1 MGSIETE
8 GNSLFF
14 TREPVAIVGSSCR
27 FPGGATS
34 PSKLWELL
42 EKPRDVVQEIPAS
55 RFNTKA
61 FYHPDSQHHGSTNV
75 KHAYLLDEDPRVF
88 DRDFF
93 SITPK
98 EAEAMDPQQ
107 RLLLETVYEGIESTG
122 YSMQQLRGSSTAVFV
137 GCMSFDYQ
145 FTAIRGIDSLPQ
157 YHGTGTA
164 ASILANRVSYYYDW
178 KGPSVAIDTACSS
191 SLVAVHQA
199 VSALRNGEAKM
210 AVAAGSNLIIGP
222 EPFVSESKLNMLSPN
237 GRSFMWDSSAD
248 GYTRGEGFAAVFLK
262 TLSQA
267 LADGDHIEC
276 IIRETGVNS
285 DGKTPGITMPSS
297 ESQARLIR
305 DTYARCGLNPERES
319 DRPQYFEAHGTG
331 TPAGDPIEARAI
343 QSVFFPDG
351 NSTDGQLTVG
361 SIKTVIGH
369 TEGTAGVAGVLKA
382 SLAVQHGQIPANLH
396 FNQLNP
402 KIRPFYKNLQIP
414 TQTVPWPTVPQ
425 GSPRRVSVNSFGFGG
440 TNAHAI
446 IESWDGPGEL
456 NGHLNGH
463 ANGHLSNNSGANNSV
478 ISGGPFV
485 LSANSAPALA
495 ASAGALAG
503 YLRSHPDTDLD
514 RFAYTLFRKTEFPF
528 RAAFSATSVDEL
540 VSKLETGQGSSLKTV
555 SRTSTISETLPPR
568 ILGVF
573 TGQGAQW
580 ATMGKE
586 LYRTSTVFRRAIDE
600 MQDSLDS
607 LPAQDRP
614 QWSLVDQLEAPAE
627 TSRVGEAA
635 VSQPLCTALQVA
647 LVDVLHAA
655 GIEFSAVV
663 GHSSGEIGAAYAA
676 GYLTATD
683 AIRVAYYR
691 GVHTKLA
698 QGPQGKRGKMMAVGM
713 SLGQATTFC
722 SEYDGALSVAASNS
736 QTSCTL
742 AGDAEAIDDAHARL
756 QANGTFARVLQV
768 DTAYHSHHMKT
779 CGTPYLE
786 SMKQCAVKAQHRG
799 RRRQCQWYSSVWGPN
814 GRSRSFDQSA
824 DSKLL
829 EGQYWVDNMTQAVLF
844 SQALARALNED
855 QCFDFAL
862 EVGPHPALK
871 GPSSE
876 VIKMITGISLPY
888 AGLLKRGQNAVS
900 SFADALGSLWTSF
913 PSARPLVTFAGLR
926 RAFPPSGEVQKR
938 EQITILKGLPA
949 YSWDHPSLI
958 WKESRSAR
966 VFRSHDQPRHELL
979 GHPVTHGEHDRREVH
994 WKQLLRLSEIP
1005 WLVGHRIQGE
1015 VLFPASGYLSM
1026 AYEAATRLVDQEK
1039 QPLRLV
1045 ELHNIDILRAMRLE
1059 EDSSGL
1065 EVVFTVRVTS
1075 QSENMIAA
1083 EVACYSGD
1091 VDSVQPLDTPQARL
1105 TAHFTGGARLWL
1117 GQPDKNALP
1126 QRANP
1131 LLPLDS
1137 LDMEHLYSSL
1147 AQEGFNYT
1155 EPFQAKAMLRRLNHA
1170 VVTVSSPPD
1179 NSFLRKCMHPAP
1191 VDTAFQGLLAG
1202 FSFPGDGRVGS
1213 IYLPTKVD
1221 TVRISMASS
1230 SSLDK
1235 PVLTADARVTATGK
1249 TTLTGDVDLF
1259 DDEDAQIQVQIR
1271 GAHLVA
1277 VGQRRDPWLYAG
1289 ITWARDADYGVEP
1302 ARKAVLSDGEWVL
1315 YEQLSRTAY
1324 FYLRQLRKKILP
1336 QELLL
1341 MGKHRKHMMTWV
1353 LEHLLPQIEAGEHPD
1368 IRAEWK
1374 NDTLDMVRQWRA
1386 SQPPDNNDM
1395 NILHA
1400 MGKNLVGI
1408 VRGTTPPLRVL
1419 TQDNMLDRL
1428 YVEGLG
1434 ARDGNIDIAAIVQQ
1448 LSHQHPGM
1456 RIVEVGAGT
1465 GGTTKAVL
1473 DALGNHYASYTYT
1486 DISTGFFE
1494 NARTVFAQHGNKL
1507 GFKTLN
1513 IESSPADQGFTPG
1526 TFDMVISSNCLHAT
1540 RSLDETLRHCR
1551 QLLRPGGRLVLLE
1564 ITRDFLPTQL
1574 VMSTLPG
1581 WFLGVDDGRIWAPTV
1596 SVERWDEL
1604 LKANGFS
1611 GVDVSSTPSFCSVIV
1626 AQAVDE
1632 TVQLLRDPLAAAPAA
1647 LPALGE
1653 IIIIGGAS
1661 GSVGSKLAL
1670 QSEKILR
1677 AATPSQTAITVVPGL
1692 EEIEDVPKGAV
1703 VLSLCDLDSPAFRAM
1718 SAKKFKGLQNI
1729 MESADAVLWLTSGAG
1744 HRDPEANITVGLS
1757 STLRAERMDLRLQFL
1772 DLDDDENV
1780 SLDPILLVNTLL
1792 RLAVFDSSQADQ
1804 LLWTQEPE
1812 LALRGGALYVPRVQS
1827 FDAVNRRSAARHRQ
1841 VTHTTSLHGAE
1852 DTAVVLSE
1860 QKNGTFEL
1868 QAITVLDKA
1877 RTDAVRVRITAS
1889 SVRTLTSDGYGPIY
1903 ICIGRDLAL
1912 GNKVLLL
1919 SEVNSSI
1926 ITTAEDHILYRWE
1939 HDSNEEEDPKQL
1951 HAYIARILAEH
1962 LVDGLRGS
1970 SWIHGAPNDLREAID
1985 LVSSE
1990 KNAVVF
1996 QSTSDLAS
2004 VGSASFIHPY
2014 ANEEDVQDILA
2025 RSFDVFV
2032 NFVDPV
2038 QVSLSALIRSVS
2050 PGLTILDK
2058 KLENL
2063 AVGLTVPGLR
2073 SSATKHFTQIAPKE
2087 GRVTAVE
2094 IDKLPTLTVKDT
2106 APTAVVEWKTTATV
2120 NASLRPLEHNGLFSP
2135 DKTYLLC
2142 GMTGDLGISVC
2153 LWMVSHGAR
2162 HIVLTSRNP
2171 SVNPS
2176 VLNYLSRKG
2185 ATVRPMAL
2193 DIANM
2198 DSLRVVHSEIKS
2210 SMPPIGGVMNAAMVL
2225 RDRLFHHMSW
2235 EDFAAV
2241 LAPKVTGS
2249 RNLNEIFGSDE
2260 QLEFFICFSSTTS
2273 IVGSIG
2279 QSAYAAANHYMASL
2293 VRQRRDRG
2301 LAGSVVH
2308 IAILTGFGYIFR
2320 RDSEH
2325 AETIYKAILPRFE
2338 RQSETDLHEMLA
2350 EAIIAGR
2357 PGTNDSFTNTAEL
2370 ITGIRTAFQGEWRD
2384 DPRLSYYLGQQEL
2397 QEDDSS
2403 RQAQS
2408 GLSASVK
2415 AQLADVT
2422 DPAECL
2428 SIVEKCF
2435 AQALGN
2441 LLELDPEGLDSN
2453 MPVANLGIDSLVAI
2467 RIREW
2472 FLKQM
2477 GVDVPVLKIM
2487 SDTYS
2492 MSRMCEDV
2500 LVEWRKLN
2508 KA

>member
-8 GNSLFF
+8 GNSLLSA
-14 TREPVAIVGSSCR
+14 REPIAIVGSSCR

-42 EKPRDVVQEIPAS
+42 ENPRDIVQEIPAS

-75 KHAYLLDEDPRVF
+75 KHAYLLDEDPRFF

-122 YSMQQLRGSSTAVFV
+122 YSMHQLRGSPTAVFV

-199 VSALRNGEAKM
+199 VSALRNGEANM

-237 GRSFMWDSSAD
+237 GRSFMWDSAAD

-297 ESQARLIR
+297 ESQAQLIR
-305 DTYARCGLNPERES
+305 DTYARCGLNPELES

-343 QSVFFPDG
+343 QSVFFP
-351 NSTDGQLTVG
+351 NSNGTDGQLTVG

-382 SLAVQHGQIPANLH
+382 SLAVQHGHIPANLH
-396 FNQLNP
+396 FKSLNP
-402 KIRPFYKNLQIP
+402 KIRPHYTNLQVP
-414 TQTVPWPTVPQ
+414 TQTIPWPAVPH

-456 NGHLNGH
+456 NGLLNGH
-463 ANGHLSNNSGANNSV
+463 ANASV
-478 ISGGPFV
+478 NLAGPFV

-495 ASAGALAG
+495 ASAGALAD
-503 YLRSHPDTDLD
+503 YLRSNPDTDLE
-514 RFAYTLFRKTEFPF
+514 RLAYTLFRKTEFPF
-528 RAAFSATSVDEL
+528 RAAFSGTSAEEV
-540 VSKLETGQGSSLKTV
+540 VTKLEAARDSSLKVV
-555 SRTSTISETLPPR
+555 SRTQTVPETLPPR

-586 LYRTSTVFRRAIDE
+586 LYRVSVVFRRAIDE

-607 LPAQDRP
+607 LPAEDRP
-614 QWSLVDQLEAPAE
+614 QWSLVDQLDAPAE
-627 TSRVGEAA
+627 TSRVSEAA

-647 LVDVLHAA
+647 LVDVLYAA

-663 GHSSGEIGAAYAA
+663 GHSSGEIAAAYAA

-698 QGPQGKRGKMMAVGM
+698 QGPGGTRGKMMAVGM
-713 SLGQATTFC
+713 SLGQATTF
-722 SEYDGALSVAASNS
+722 SADFGGALAVAASNS

-768 DTAYHSHHMKT
+768 DTAYHSHHMKS
-779 CGTPYLE
+779 CGAPYLE
-786 SMKQCAVKAQHRG
+786 SMKQCGVKAQNRG
-799 RRRQCQWYSSVWGPN
+799 RRRQCTWYSSVWGPN
-814 GRSRSFDQSA
+814 GRTRSFDQPGDA
-824 DSKLL
+824 KLL

-876 VIKMITGISLPY
+876 TIKMTTGVSIPY
-888 AGLLKRGQNAVS
+888 AGVLRRGQNALS

-913 PSARPLVTFAGLR
+913 PSARPLVTFSGLR
-926 RAFPPSGEVQKR
+926 RAFASSGELHKR
-938 EQITILKGLPA
+938 HQMFILKSLPT

-958 WKESRSAR
+958 WRESRFAR
-966 VFRSHDQPRHELL
+966 IFRSQGQPRHELL
-979 GHPVTHGEHDRREVH
+979 GHPVTHGDNDKREVH

-1065 EVVFTVRVTS
+1065 EVVFTVRVTG
-1075 QSENMIAA
+1075 QSEGMIAA

-1091 VDSVQPLDTPQARL
+1091 VDSVQPLDAPQARL
-1105 TAHFTGGARLWL
+1105 TAHFTGGVRLWL

-1126 QRANP
+1126 RRANP

-1147 AQEGFNYT
+1147 AQQGFNYT
-1155 EPFQAKAMLRRLNHA
+1155 ESFQARAMLRRLSHA
-1170 VVTVSSPPD
+1170 VVTVSSPPVG
-1179 NSFLRKCMHPAP
+1179 SSLRECMHPAP

-1230 SSLDK
+1230 SPTDK
-1235 PVLTADARVTATGK
+1235 SILTADARVTATGK

-1259 DDEDAQIQVQIR
+1259 DADDSQIQVQIR

-1302 ARKAVLSDGEWVL
+1302 TRRAVLSDEEWVL

-1341 MGKHRKHMMTWV
+1341 MGQHRKHMMTWV

-1368 IRAEWK
+1368 IKAEWK
-1374 NDTLDMVRQWRA
+1374 NDTLDMVRQWR
-1386 SQPPDNNDM
+1386 SSHSPDNNDM

-1400 MGKNLVGI
+1400 MGKNLVAI
-1408 VRGTTPPLRVL
+1408 VRGTTAPLKVL

-1434 ARDGNIDIAAIVQQ
+1434 ARDGNIDLATIVQQ
-1448 LSHQHPGM
+1448 LSHQYPRM

-1473 DALGNHYASYTYT
+1473 GALGNHYASYTYT

-1526 TFDMVISSNCLHAT
+1526 TFDMVVSSNCLHAT

-1581 WFLGVDDGRIWAPTV
+1581 WFLGVDDGRPWAPTV
-1596 SVERWDEL
+1596 SVERWNEL
-1604 LKANGFS
+1604 LRSNGFS

-1632 TVQLLRDPLAAAPAA
+1632 TVQLLRNPLASAPAR
-1647 LPALGE
+1647 LPPLGD
-1653 IIIIGGAS
+1653 IFIIGDAN
-1661 GSVGSKLAL
+1661 GSVSSKLAL
-1670 QSEKILR
+1670 QSEEILR
-1677 AATPSQTAITVVPGL
+1677 TAAPSQTSITVVSSL
-1692 EEIEDVPKGAV
+1692 EDIEDVPKGAV
-1703 VLSLCDLDSPAFRAM
+1703 VLSLCDLDNPAFRTMAA
-1718 SAKKFKGLQNI
+1718 SKFKGLQNI
-1729 MESADAVLWLTSGAG
+1729 MENAEAVLWVTSGAG
-1744 HRDPEANITVGLS
+1744 RKDPDANITVGLS

-1772 DLDDDENV
+1772 DLDDEDV
-1780 SLDPILLVNTLL
+1780 SVEPTLLVNALL
-1792 RLAVFDSSQADQ
+1792 RLAVLDPSQSDH

-1827 FDAVNRRSAARHRQ
+1827 FDSVNRRSAARHRQ
-1841 VTHTTSLHGAE
+1841 ITQTTRLDGAE
-1852 DTAVVLSE
+1852 DATVVLSE

-1868 QAITVLDKA
+1868 ETVAVVDSASK
-1877 RTDAVRVRITAS
+1877 DAVRVHITAS
-1889 SVRTLTSDGYGPIY
+1889 SLRTLACNGYGPVY
-1903 ICIGRDLAL
+1903 FCIGRDVATGDKL
-1912 GNKVLLL
+1912 LLL
-1919 SEVNSSI
+1919 SEVNSSLV
-1926 ITTAEDHILYRWE
+1926 TTTNDRILYRWQ
-1939 HDSNEEEDPKQL
+1939 HGSSEEGDATQL
-1951 HAYIARILAEH
+1951 HAFIARAIAEN
-1962 LVDGLRGS
+1962 LLYGLKGPI
-1970 SWIHGAPNDLREAID
+1970 WIHGAPNDLREVID
-1985 LVSSE
+1985 LVANE
-1990 KNAVVF
+1990 RRLAVF
-1996 QSTSDLAS
+1996 QSTSDMAS
-2004 VGSASFIHPY
+2004 SESVSFIHPY
-2014 ANEEDVQDILA
+2014 ANEEDVHYFLTK
-2025 RSFDVFV
+2025 RPETFV
-2032 NFVDPV
+2032 NIGSPSH
-2038 QVSLSALIRSVS
+2038 VSLSALIHSLS
-2050 PGLTILDK
+2050 PDLTILDK
-2058 KLENL
+2058 RLGDL
-2063 AVGLTVPGLR
+2063 AVGLTLPDPQR
-2073 SSATKHFTQIAPKE
+2073 STNKHFKHCAPPE
-2087 GRVTAVE
+2087 GHVTAIALEKVS
-2094 IDKLPTLTVKDT
+2094 TVAAKDT
-2106 APTAVVEWKTTATV
+2106 TLTAVVDWRTTGTV
-2120 NASLRPLEHNGLFSP
+2120 NSSVCPLQHKGLFSP
-2135 DKTYLLC
+2135 NKTYLLC

-2153 LWMVSHGAR
+2153 LWMVTNGAR
-2162 HIVLTSRNP
+2162 HIVVTSRNP
-2171 SVNPS
+2171 NVNPS
-2176 VLNYLSRKG
+2176 VLEYLSRKG
-2185 ATVRPMAL
+2185 ATIRPMPL

-2198 DSLRVVHSEIKS
+2198 DSLRLLHSEIKS

-2235 EDFAAV
+2235 EDFSAV
-2241 LAPKVTGS
+2241 LAPKVEGS
-2249 RNLNEIFGSDE
+2249 RNLNELFGSADE
-2260 QLEFFICFSSTTS
+2260 AEKLDFFICFSSTTS

-2293 VRQRRDRG
+2293 VRQRRERG
-2301 LAGSVVH
+2301 LAASIVH

-2350 EAIIAGR
+2350 EAVVTGR
-2357 PGTNDSFTNTAEL
+2357 PSTDTDDDFSFTNTAEL
-2370 ITGIRTAFQGEWRD
+2370 ITGIRTSFQGEWRD

-2397 QEDDSS
+2397 QDDADSS
-2403 RQAQS
+2403 SQAQT

-2415 AQLADVT
+2415 AQLAGVT

-2428 SIVEKCF
+2428 SIVEECF
-2435 AQALGN
+2435 ARALGN
-2441 LLELDPEGLDSN
+2441 LLELDPEGLDRN
-2453 MPVANLGIDSLVAI
+2453 MAVANLGIDSLVAI

-2472 FLKQM
+2472 FLKQL

-2500 LVEWRKLN
+2500 LVDWRKQN
-2508 KA
+2508 KSP

>member
-8 GNSLFF
+8 GNSLLFA
-14 TREPVAIVGSSCR
+14 REPVAIVGSSCR

-42 EKPRDVVQEIPAS
+42 ENPQDVVQEIPAS

-75 KHAYLLDEDPRVF
+75 KHAYLLDEDPRFF

-122 YSMQQLRGSSTAVFV
+122 YSMHQLRGSSTAVFV

-199 VSALRNGEAKM
+199 VSALRNGEATM

-237 GRSFMWDSSAD
+237 GRSFMWDSAAD

-305 DTYARCGLNPERES
+305 DTYARCGLNPELES

-343 QSVFFPDG
+343 QSVFFPDSNG
-351 NSTDGQLTVG
+351 TNGQLTVG

-382 SLAVQHGQIPANLH
+382 SLAVQHGHIPANLH
-396 FNQLNP
+396 FKSLNP
-402 KIRPFYKNLQIP
+402 KIRPFYTNLQVP
-414 TQTVPWPTVPQ
+414 TQTVPWPAVPH

-456 NGHLNGH
+456 NGLGH
-463 ANGHLSNNSGANNSV
+463 ANTSV
-478 ISGGPFV
+478 NLAGPFV

-495 ASAGALAG
+495 ASAGALAD
-503 YLRSHPDTDLD
+503 YLRSNPGTDLE
-514 RFAYTLFRKTEFPF
+514 RLAHTLFRKTEFPF

-540 VSKLETGQGSSLKTV
+540 VSKLEAGRDSSLKV
-555 SRTSTISETLPPR
+555 ASRTQTVPETLPPR

-586 LYRTSTVFRRAIDE
+586 LYLASAVFRRAIDE
-600 MQDSLDS
+600 MQDGLDS

-614 QWSLVDQLEAPAE
+614 QWTLVDELDAPAE

-647 LVDVLHAA
+647 LVDALRAA

-663 GHSSGEIGAAYAA
+663 GHSSGEIAAAYAA
-676 GYLTATD
+676 GYFTATD

-698 QGPQGKRGKMMAVGM
+698 QGPNGTRGKMMAVGM

-722 SEYDGALSVAASNS
+722 SDFGGALAVAASNS

-742 AGDAEAIDDAHARL
+742 AGDAEAIDDAHAQL

-779 CGTPYLE
+779 CGAPYLE
-786 SMKQCAVKAQHRG
+786 SMKQCGVKAQHRG
-799 RRRQCQWYSSVWGPN
+799 RKRQCTWYSSVWGPN
-814 GRSRSFDQSA
+814 GRSRSFDQPG

-829 EGQYWVDNMTQAVLF
+829 EGQYWVDNMTQGVLF

-862 EVGPHPALK
+862 EIGPHPALK

-876 VIKMITGISLPY
+876 VIKMLTGISLPY
-888 AGLLKRGQNAVS
+888 TGVLKRGQNAVS

-913 PSARPLVTFAGLR
+913 PSARPLVTFPGVR
-926 RAFPPSGEVQKR
+926 RAFAPSGEVHKR
-938 EQITILKGLPA
+938 HQMSILKGLPA

-966 VFRSHDQPRHELL
+966 IFRSQSQPRHELL
-979 GHPVTHGEHDRREVH
+979 GHPVTHGDNDKREVH
-994 WKQLLRLSEIP
+994 WKQLIRLSEIP

-1026 AYEAATRLVDQEK
+1026 AYETATRLVDQEK

-1075 QSENMIAA
+1075 QSEDMIAA

-1091 VDSVQPLDTPQARL
+1091 VDSVQPLDAPQARL
-1105 TAHFTGGARLWL
+1105 TAHFTGGVRLWL
-1117 GQPDKNALP
+1117 GQADKNALP
-1126 QRANP
+1126 RRASP

-1137 LDMEHLYSSL
+1137 LDMEHLYTSL

-1155 EPFQAKAMLRRLNHA
+1155 ESFQAKAMLRRLNHA

-1179 NSFLRKCMHPAP
+1179 GSSLRECMHPAP

-1230 SSLDK
+1230 SAIDK
-1235 PVLTADARVTATGK
+1235 PVFTADARVTATGK

-1259 DDEDAQIQVQIR
+1259 DADDSQIQVQIR

-1289 ITWARDADYGVEP
+1289 IAWARDADYGVEP
-1302 ARKAVLSDGEWVL
+1302 ARKATLSDEEWVL

-1324 FYLRQLRKKILP
+1324 FYLRQLQKKILP

-1341 MGKHRKHMMTWV
+1341 MGQHRKHMMTWV

-1374 NDTLDMVRQWRA
+1374 NDTLDMVRQWRN
-1386 SQPPDNNDM
+1386 SHSPDNNDM

-1400 MGKNLVGI
+1400 MGKNLVAI
-1408 VRGTTPPLRVL
+1408 VRGTTAPLKVL

-1434 ARDGNIDIAAIVQQ
+1434 ARDGNIDLAAIVQQ
-1448 LSHQHPGM
+1448 LSHQHPRM

-1494 NARTVFAQHGNKL
+1494 NARTIFAQHGSKV

-1551 QLLRPGGRLVLLE
+1551 QLLRPGGRLILLE

-1581 WFLGVDDGRIWAPTV
+1581 WFLGVDDGRPWAPTV

-1604 LKANGFS
+1604 LRANGFS

-1632 TVQLLRDPLAAAPAA
+1632 TVQLLRNPLAAAPTA
-1647 LPALGE
+1647 LPPLGD
-1653 IIIIGGAS
+1653 ILIIGDANG
-1661 GSVGSKLAL
+1661 GVGTRLAL
-1670 QSEKILR
+1670 QTEEILR
-1677 AATPSQTAITVVPGL
+1677 AAVLSQTAITVVSGL
-1692 EEIEDVPKGAV
+1692 EEIGDVPKGAI
-1703 VLSLCDLDSPAFRAM
+1703 VLGLCDLDSPAFSAM

-1729 MESADAVLWLTSGAG
+1729 MENAESVLWVTSGA
-1744 HRDPEANITVGLS
+1744 RRKDPDANTTVGLS

-1772 DLDDDENV
+1772 DVDDDRGDV
-1780 SLDPILLVNTLL
+1780 SLDPTLLVNTLL
-1792 RLAVFDSSQADQ
+1792 RLAVQDPSQADQ

-1812 LALRGGALYVPRVQS
+1812 LALRGGAVYVPRVQS
-1827 FDAVNRRSAARHRQ
+1827 FDSVNRRSAARHRQ
-1841 VTHTTSLHGAE
+1841 ITQTTSLDGSE
-1852 DTAVVLSE
+1852 DAVVVLSE
-1860 QKNGTFEL
+1860 QKNKTYEL
-1868 QAITVLDKA
+1868 EAVPVVDKSMANAI
-1877 RTDAVRVRITAS
+1877 RVRITVS
-1889 SVRTLTSDGYGPIY
+1889 SLRPLTCDGCGPVY
-1903 ICIGRDLAL
+1903 ICIGQDLES
-1912 GNKVLLL
+1912 GDKVLLL
-1919 SEVNSSI
+1919 SEVNGSI
-1926 ITTAEDHILYRWE
+1926 VTTAEDNILHRWQQ
-1939 HDSNEEEDPKQL
+1939 DSNDEGYATQL
-1951 HAYIARILAEH
+1951 HAFVVRTLAEH
-1962 LVDGLRGS
+1962 LLDDLKGP
-1970 SWIHGAPNDLREAID
+1970 SWIHGAPNDLCEAID
-1985 LVSSE
+1985 LVAGE
-1990 KNAVVF
+1990 KGMAVF
-1996 QSTSDLAS
+1996 QSTSDIAS
-2004 VGSASFIHPY
+2004 SGSASFIHPY
-2014 ANEEDVQDILA
+2014 ANKEDVQNILPE
-2025 RSFDVFV
+2025 SIETFV
-2032 NFVDPV
+2032 NIVDDAHAPLSAV
-2038 QVSLSALIRSVS
+2038 IRSLSPS
-2050 PGLTILDK
+2050 LTILDRK
-2058 KLENL
+2058 FENM
-2063 AVGLTVPGLR
+2063 AVGLTLSDLR
-2073 SSATKHFTQIAPKE
+2073 YSANKHFANTLPAE
-2087 GRVTAVE
+2087 ARVTAVA
-2094 IDKLPTLTVKDT
+2094 IDKMSTVTPKDT
-2106 APTAVVEWKTTATV
+2106 TPTAVVDWTTTGTV
-2120 NASLRPLEHNGLFSP
+2120 NTSVRPLEHKGLFSP
-2135 DKTYLLC
+2135 NKTYLLC

-2153 LWMVSHGAR
+2153 LWMVSNGAR
-2162 HIVLTSRNP
+2162 HIVVTSRNP
-2171 SVNPS
+2171 NMNPG
-2176 VLNYLSRKG
+2176 VLEYLSRKG
-2185 ATVRPMAL
+2185 ATIRPMAL

-2198 DSLRVVHSEIKS
+2198 DSLRAVHNEIKS
-2210 SMPPIGGVMNAAMVL
+2210 SLPPIGGVMNAAMVL

-2235 EDFAAV
+2235 DDFSAV
-2241 LAPKVTGS
+2241 LAPKVEGS

-2260 QLEFFICFSSTTS
+2260 QLDFFICFSSTTS

-2293 VRQRRDRG
+2293 VRQRRERG
-2301 LAGSVVH
+2301 LAGSIVH

-2350 EAIIAGR
+2350 EAIVAGR
-2357 PGTNDSFTNTAEL
+2357 PGTHNDGLSNTAEL

-2397 QEDDSS
+2397 QDDDDSS
-2403 RQAQS
+2403 RQAQTGS
-2408 GLSASVK
+2408 SASVK

-2428 SIVEKCF
+2428 SIVEGCF
-2435 AQALGN
+2435 ARALGN
-2441 LLELDPEGLDSN
+2441 LLELDPEGLDRN
-2453 MPVANLGIDSLVAI
+2453 MAVANLGIDSLVAI

-2472 FLKQM
+2472 FLKQL

-2500 LVEWRKLN
+2500 LVDWRKQN
-2508 KA
+2508 KSS